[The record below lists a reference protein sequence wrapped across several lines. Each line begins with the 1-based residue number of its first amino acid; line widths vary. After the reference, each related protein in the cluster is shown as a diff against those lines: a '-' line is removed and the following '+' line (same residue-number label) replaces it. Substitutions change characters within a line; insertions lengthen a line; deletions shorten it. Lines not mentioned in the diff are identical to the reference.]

1 MAKKTWKKPVS
12 IVMDIGPCKYCKKD
26 MVNTESFVAFMDKT
40 KAHYSCMVEEDK
52 KQQQANHNHH
62 QDLQW
67 SGWLDLNQRSLA
79 PKASALPGYAT
90 PRHFKKTSEDYQ
102 RISDISTATLSIKS
116 MLFYAHFCQDYLF
129 NL

>member
-40 KAHYSCMVEEDK
+40 KAHYSCMKAEDE

-62 QDLQW
+62 QDL
-67 SGWLDLNQRSLA
+67 
-79 PKASALPGYAT
+79 
-90 PRHFKKTSEDYQ
+90 
-102 RISDISTATLSIKS
+102 
-116 MLFYAHFCQDYLF
+116 
-129 NL
+129 